1 VVKRLYRDLDQVSD
15 VSLVSGRIVGR
26 RTDVVRR
33 VVGVD
38 VPKTVDV
45 PETVD
50 VLPKTFDVPKTCD
63 DLPKRCSVRV
73 SRNIE
78 FRSILHGT
86 GVRRFGVAIRR

>member
-38 VPKTVDV
+38 VP
-45 PETVD
+45 ETVD
-50 VLPKTFDVPKTCD
+50 VLPKTFDVPKICD
-63 DLPKRCSVRV
+63 VLPKRCSVRV